1 MSNQLRVKTGTRDNT
16 IGLEVPNAWEKLFFP
31 LPFSTTSTHIC
42 KWNHVQTKLKLYN
55 AASSMAKDRRW
66 KKEIL
71 SFEENLFIQNLPS
84 WSRSPLLAL
93 EAEKQPVV
101 SPHPHTQRAGS
112 LLHNAYTAESIFCH
126 SCRNEVSSVQGTEAQ
141 PQSMC
146 LSSWGDMPCWDM
158 TTKKYRSTWQEDQ
171 SLWLTQ
177 MLIIIPPFNNTQWAW
192 SCSVLEQQRPLATS
206 CPRVQ
211 LSFELPPLL
220 LPLHPL
226 SCFVWKHKL
235 MATT

>member
-177 MLIIIPPFNNTQWAW
+177 MLIIIPPFNNTQ
-192 SCSVLEQQRPLATS
+192 
-206 CPRVQ
+206 
-211 LSFELPPLL
+211 
-220 LPLHPL
+220 
-226 SCFVWKHKL
+226 
-235 MATT
+235 